1 MQYGKTD
8 DMQVM
13 MRAVEEYIYI
23 RKGVRVQIMFNN
35 MQRFPVHFEMLL
47 KAYEVAMS
55 YKNEN
60 K

>member
-35 MQRFPVHFEMLL
+35 MQRFPIHFEMLL
-47 KAYEVAMS
+47 KAYEFVMS

>member
-1 MQYGKTD
+1 
-8 DMQVM
+8 MQVM

-23 RKGVRVQIMFNN
+23 RKGVRVQIVFNN

-55 YKNEN
+55 YKNQN